1 MKEPDSLEKLAKA
14 GFDPVVKSV
23 AEANDYY
30 KSEIESWGKMVRAIG
45 FSN

>member
-1 MKEPDSLEKLAKA
+1 
-14 GFDPVVKSV
+14 VKSV

-30 KSEIESWGKMVRAIG
+30 KSEVESWGTMVNAIG